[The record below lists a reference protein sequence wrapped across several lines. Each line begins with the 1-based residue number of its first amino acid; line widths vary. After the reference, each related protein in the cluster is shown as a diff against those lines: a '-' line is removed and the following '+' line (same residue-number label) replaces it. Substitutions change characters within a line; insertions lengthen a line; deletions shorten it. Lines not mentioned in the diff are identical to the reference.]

1 MLILLEKM
9 NDRNDQFNIILTIKN
24 ILKGDKVNKLYFLDF
39 GGTQKFTDI
48 ILNSSDYQII
58 EMCVS
63 GIAEQA
69 SYKKVVTKI
78 LEFDLASERIK
89 QIIKKCLE
97 ITDKWQ
103 EWQGK
108 SLDKSQRFNTGSVKE
123 YVQTNAT
130 NRTEKDQ
137 PVEDDDEDEKK
148 SIFSYSVNENN
159 F

>member
-1 MLILLEKM
+1 
-9 NDRNDQFNIILTIKN
+9 
-24 ILKGDKVNKLYFLDF
+24 
-39 GGTQKFTDI
+39 
-48 ILNSSDYQII
+48 
-58 EMCVS
+58 MCVS